1 MMHFPT
7 QYLRLINNGIPNS
20 NTLYKKYEL
29 ELFVIISYDKA
40 IKEKVIKEARRDF
53 LLKINHTAMRERYDG

>member
-1 MMHFPT
+1 
-7 QYLRLINNGIPNS
+7 
-20 NTLYKKYEL
+20 
-29 ELFVIISYDKA
+29 VIISYDKA